1 MKIFPLNLR
10 GKFTL
15 SMLTVLLVSFLLT
28 GAVTVYHFKNQ
39 NENYHKERLK
49 RKETSVM
56 TSIYYETVNQTFQKN
71 EELAD
76 FLDEKICE
84 IADINSLDII
94 IYSLSGDLI
103 LASNPALIDDN
114 YVPETLSN
122 KVKESI
128 GYDDQ
133 YYLDKIEKE
142 QIEYMT
148 IYDFLY
154 DINNEPIAIISL
166 PYFDSNNI
174 HRQDLEEF
182 LKSLG
187 KVYLLIFLG
196 SALLSYLFSNYITS
210 SLMVVRE
217 HIKSVRL
224 NKVNEE
230 LQWTGDDE
238 IGDLIKEYNHMVR
251 ALEKNAVQLAQSE
264 RASAWK
270 EMAKQVAH
278 EIKNPLTP
286 MRLLVQYYQKTA
298 KTEDPEKLNEFCK
311 ALIDQIDNLSSIA
324 SAFSQF
330 GTLPGVNLQAVNL
343 TSVLQSLSSLNIEVE
358 FKVPPYDLFVKADKD
373 PLIRVL
379 NNVLKNAEQAI
390 PEDRDP
396 KISLWLEE
404 LKDEVEIY
412 IKDNGV
418 GIPKDKLEEIF
429 EPNFTTKTQG
439 MGLGLAMSKSIIN
452 NFKGTISAD
461 SNVGIGTIIKITL
474 KKFN

>member
-10 GKFTL
+10 GKFLL
-15 SMLTVLLVSFLLT
+15 SMLIVLLVSFLLT
-28 GAVTVYHFKNQ
+28 GAITVYHFKNQ
-39 NENYHKERLK
+39 NENYHLERLK

-56 TSIYYETVNQTFQKN
+56 TSIYYETVNYTFSTN

-76 FLDEKICE
+76 FLDDKICE

-94 IYSLSGDLI
+94 IYGLSGQLI

-114 YVPETLSN
+114 YVPERLPKS
-122 KVKESI
+122 VI
-128 GYDDQ
+128 GAIGLDDQ
-133 YYLDKIEKE
+133 YFLDKKEKGQVE
-142 QIEYMT
+142 FLT

-154 DINNEPIAIISL
+154 NVNNEPIAVISL
-166 PYFDSNNI
+166 PYFDSDSI
-174 HRQDLEEF
+174 HRQDLEKF

-187 KVYLLIFLG
+187 QVYLLIFIG
-196 SALLSYLFSNYITS
+196 SALLSILFTNYITS
-210 SLMVVRE
+210 SLMVIRQ

-224 NKVNEE
+224 NKKNEE
-230 LQWTGDDE
+230 IKWSGEDE
-238 IGDLIKEYNHMVR
+238 ISDLIKEYNHMVR
-251 ALEKNAVQLAQSE
+251 ALEENAIQLAQSE
-264 RASAWK
+264 RTSAWK

-298 KTEDPEKLNEFCK
+298 KPDNPDKLNEFCK

-330 GTLPGVNLQAVNL
+330 GTLPGVNLQAVNV
-343 TSVLQSLSSLNIEVE
+343 TSVLKGLASLNIEVNFTMPE
-358 FKVPPYDLFVKADKD
+358 YDIFVKADKD
-373 PLIRVL
+373 PLLRVL

-390 PEDRDP
+390 PEGVKP
-396 KISLWLEE
+396 TITLHLEDLPE
-404 LKDEVEIY
+404 EVEITV
-412 IKDNGV
+412 KDNGI
-418 GIPKDKLEEIF
+418 GIPEDKLDEIF

-452 NFKGTISAD
+452 SFNGTISASSVVD
-461 SNVGIGTIIKITL
+461 VGTTIKITM
-474 KKFN
+474 KKI